1 MTETQV
7 VTTETTERLRR
18 LGLMMI
24 GSLLIEFLGGMANT
38 FWLET
43 PESGSG
49 WDGSSPMW
57 LVMVH
62 IVWGPLVLLLGLWII
77 IVARKGKSRTWLN
90 LGGLGFVGIFIAF
103 AAGNTFMNDVSS
115 DISSFVMSVG
125 LAIAVFFY
133 SFALFKKDE
142 A

>member
-1 MTETQV
+1 MTENQLPTI
-7 VTTETTERLRR
+7 ETTERLRR
-18 LGLMMI
+18 LALMMI
-24 GSLLIEFLGGMANT
+24 GSLLIEFLLGMANT

-49 WDGSSPMW
+49 WSGSSPMW
-57 LVMVH
+57 LVIVH
-62 IVWGPLVLLLGLWII
+62 IVWGTLVLLLGLWIV

-115 DISSFVMSVG
+115 DVSSFVMSVG
-125 LAIAVFFY
+125 LAIALFFY

>member
-1 MTETQV
+1 MTENQL
-7 VTTETTERLRR
+7 TTIETTERLRR
-18 LGLMMI
+18 LALMMI
-24 GSLLIEFLGGMANT
+24 GSLLIEFLLGMANT

-49 WDGSSPMW
+49 WSGSSPMW
-57 LVMVH
+57 LVIVH
-62 IVWGPLVLLLGLWII
+62 IVWGTLVLLLGLWIV

-115 DISSFVMSVG
+115 DVSSFVMSVG
-125 LAIAVFFY
+125 LAIALFFY

>member
-1 MTETQV
+1 MTEAQV
-7 VTTETTERLRR
+7 PTTETTERLRR

-24 GSLLIEFLGGMANT
+24 GSLLIEFLLGMANT

-49 WDGSSPMW
+49 WSGSSPMW
-57 LVMVH
+57 LVIVH
-62 IVWGPLVLLLGLWII
+62 IVWGTLVLLLGLWIV

-90 LGGLGFVGIFIAF
+90 LGGLGFVGIFISF

-115 DISSFVMSVG
+115 DVSSFVMSVG
-125 LAIAVFFY
+125 LAIALFFY